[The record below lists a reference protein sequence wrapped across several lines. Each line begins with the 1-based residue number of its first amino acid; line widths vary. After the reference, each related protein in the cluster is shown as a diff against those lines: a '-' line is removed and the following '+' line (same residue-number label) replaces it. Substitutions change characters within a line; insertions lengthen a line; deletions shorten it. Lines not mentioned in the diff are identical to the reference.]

1 MLVRA
6 KRLKGI
12 DVAKGR
18 IFSTFGAASPS
29 VTAQFEDDEGEVVEY
44 LHSDYDSIIKGFAT
58 GMALMNRGVGHTFS
72 TPHVHNI
79 NPAENYMRAVKES
92 ALAMQALAGL
102 PDMHSLNERCWS
114 HSADMH
120 ALTLPR
126 RFHNEAHKNVA
137 PIEAFTGQKRVGKMC
152 KVSSW
157 VCSAGGFAK
166 NPRDRSWGLQLVMM
180 DGASRSVER
189 WSHGHTWC
197 TALRRINW

>member
-1 MLVRA
+1 MVFYESHGTEKSGFEYTMRHMLVRA

-18 IFSTFGAASPS
+18 SFSTFGAASPS
-29 VTAQFEDDEGEVVEY
+29 VTAQFEDDEGEVVDY

-102 PDMHSLNERCWS
+102 PDM
-114 HSADMH
+114 
-120 ALTLPR
+120 
-126 RFHNEAHKNVA
+126 
-137 PIEAFTGQKRVGKMC
+137 
-152 KVSSW
+152 
-157 VCSAGGFAK
+157 AGPGNNPVQVFA
-166 NPRDRSWGLQLVMM
+166 
-180 DGASRSVER
+180 
-189 WSHGHTWC
+189 T
-197 TALRRINW
+197 